1 MTILSLLNFSPN
13 AEHHL
18 SRISKRVSG
27 LSFFE
32 RNTVASLAKRA
43 SIALWWLSGVSIFR
57 PRSLSVVLRMW
68 DIGLIAR
75 LNRRQD
81 SGSPWWTPL
90 VTWNFL
96 LISPFRI
103 TVVLA
108 WEYRDFMVFTRL
120 CGMFICS
127 RTLHK

>member
-81 SGSPWWTPL
+81 SGSPAEPSLDTRHF
-90 VTWNFL
+90 V
-96 LISPFRI
+96 LIALFMTGR
-103 TVVLA
+103 VVA
-108 WEYRDFMVFTRL
+108 
-120 CGMFICS
+120 
-127 RTLHK
+127 